1 MRPYCEFDTEC
12 HPNYWLIKF
21 YLPMGMMR
29 SFTISSHKPAFTPQE
44 MWDIG
49 RIVATYTLVGFNS
62 QNYDIPMCKL
72 AFAGADPGMLKHAND
87 AIIVGGVKHWQFAE
101 HFPMALRYIECL
113 DHIDIMEVV
122 PGVRIGLK
130 TYMARMHSPTIQE
143 LPYPPDAALNP
154 LQMMETDQ
162 YCGNDLRGTRQLREI
177 VKSRLALRETLTA
190 RLEQE
195 MAERG
200 LTHMRVDLRSKSDAQ
215 MSEVIIAAK
224 LGYRPEVPYIP
235 SGYRFKLRPAPW
247 LQFVTP
253 QFQAVF
259 DLCKSV
265 EFFWSRNDDGEE
277 YIGADGKTVKT
288 GVNMP
293 IELKNV
299 RPTMGSSTYKF
310 GIGGL
315 HSMEKC
321 QTIYADDETDIED
334 DDVGSFYP
342 SIAILMQLFGPEIM
356 AVYREIYDTRMGG
369 KPKIAKLEKLI
380 RECVDTAKLAS
391 LIAEKEDTE
400 TIVSGFK
407 IVLNGGYGKL
417 WSKYSFLL
425 DPEAGVAITINGQL
439 SLLMLIERLELGGIR
454 VISANTDGIV
464 TLVPKALR
472 WYKEQVMDWWRK
484 ATGLTTDRTVYKS
497 IHSRDVN
504 NYVAV
509 KPNGDVKRKGA
520 YCESGVLAS
529 MQGVHPARDICK
541 TAAVQF
547 LADGTPVGHTIRQCR
562 DITQFILAKSV
573 KGGGEW
579 RGTYLG
585 KTVRWYTSTDGSPIT
600 YVSNGNKVGGSD
612 GARPIQTLPESFP
625 NDIDYAAYDAY
636 ATELLQK
643 AGVKI

>member
-21 YLPMGMMR
+21 YLPMGHMR
-29 SFTISSHKPAFTPQE
+29 SFTISNYKPSFTPQE
-44 MWDIG
+44 LWDIG
-49 RIVATYTLVGFNS
+49 QIIANFTIVGFNS

-72 AFAGADPGMLKHAND
+72 AFAGAEPALLKQAND

-101 HFPMALRYIECL
+101 AFPMALRYIDGL

-130 TYMARMHSPTIQE
+130 TYMARMHSRTIQE
-143 LPYPPDAALNP
+143 LPYPPDASLNP
-154 LQMMETDQ
+154 AQMAETDS
-162 YCGNDLRGTRQLREI
+162 YCGNDLRGTRELREI

-195 MAERG
+195 LAERG

-215 MSEVIIAAK
+215 MSEVIISAK

-247 LQFVTP
+247 LQFATP

-265 EFFWSRNDDGEE
+265 EFFWSRNDEGEE

-299 RPTMGSSTYKF
+299 RPAMGSSVYKF

-315 HSMEKC
+315 HSMEKT
-321 QTIYADDETDIED
+321 QTVYADAYHDIED
-334 DDVGSFYP
+334 DDVDSFYP
-342 SIAILMQLFGPEIM
+342 SIAILMRLFASEIM
-356 AVYREIYDTRMGG
+356 PVYKEIYDVRMGS
-369 KPKIAKLEKLI
+369 KPKIAKLDKLI
-380 RECVDTAKLAS
+380 KECVDKAKLAG
-391 LIAEKEDTE
+391 LISEKEDAE
-400 TIVSGFK
+400 TILGGFK

-472 WYKEQVMDWWRK
+472 WYKEQVMQWWRD
-484 ATGLTTDRTVYKS
+484 ATGLGTSRTVFKS

-509 KPNGDVKRKGA
+509 KPNGEVKRKGVF
-520 YCESGVLAS
+520 CESGVLAS

-547 LADGTPVGHTIRQCR
+547 LADGTPVGQTIRACR

-573 KGGGEW
+573 KGGGQW
-579 RGTYLG
+579 RDTYLG
-585 KTVRWYTSTDGSPIT
+585 KTVRWYTSTNGEPIR
-600 YVSNGNKVGGSD
+600 YISNGNKVGGSD
-612 GARPIQTLPESFP
+612 GAQPIQTLPDVFP
-625 NDIDYAAYDAY
+625 TDIDYAVYEEY
-636 ATELLQK
+636 ATDLLKK
-643 AGVKI
+643 AGVAI